1 MQLLSCRYTEA
12 GLKGLV
18 TLKNRDR
25 VVGAIL
31 QSLAADG
38 QLEVHLCF
46 VKRHEQGPAEGCPGD
61 WSLYEVH
68 EAENKAYGLITLDG
82 SEAGC
87 RSMSFGLHEI
97 LNPQARLVASRSR
110 FTAVA

>member
-1 MQLLSCRYTEA
+1 MQLLPCRYTEA

-38 QLEVHLCF
+38 RLEVHLCF
-46 VKRHEQGPAEGCPGD
+46 IKRHEQGRAEGCPGD

-82 SEAGC
+82 S
-87 RSMSFGLHEI
+87 
-97 LNPQARLVASRSR
+97 
-110 FTAVA
+110 